1 MTAVPAL
8 PPDVLSYVGD
18 FVTRARRHAMV
29 RAAAVA
35 TASFLAW
42 ALVCCLT
49 DRLLQLPSAVRA
61 AMLVA
66 GLLAGAL
73 IVARPLRSILRR
85 RIDWVQAAA
94 ELERRDPRFGQRLLT
109 VTARLL
115 GPAEHRGS
123 DDLLYRLLSDVVV
136 ETRGRRPAPAIAR
149 RSIVV
154 PLLALAGVLA
164 LAAWLS
170 GVESV
175 GLPRLAARFIL
186 PLADLDPVTTTRL
199 VVAPAGGQILQSQ
212 PLSVTATADH
222 LPPDGVAWLS
232 WRDEDDEVWIR
243 RLMNR
248 ETP

>member
-1 MTAVPAL
+1 MTALPAL
-8 PPDVLSYVGD
+8 PPNILFYVSE
-18 FVTRARRHAMV
+18 FVARARG
-29 RAAAVA
+29 RALRRAVGLA
-35 TASFLAW
+35 VSVFLAW
-42 ALVCCLT
+42 ALACCAA
-49 DRLLQLPSAVRA
+49 DRLLQLPSWVRA
-61 AMLVA
+61 ALLAA
-66 GLLAGAL
+66 GLLAVGAIL
-73 IVARPLRSILRR
+73 YGPTCARWRR
-85 RIDWVQAAA
+85 KLDWLEAAA
-94 ELERRDPRFGQRLLT
+94 EVERHNPRFGQRLLT

-186 PLADLDPVTTTRL
+186 PLADL
-199 VVAPAGGQILQSQ
+199 
-212 PLSVTATADH
+212 
-222 LPPDGVAWLS
+222 
-232 WRDEDDEVWIR
+232 
-243 RLMNR
+243 
-248 ETP
+248 